1 MTHLSEDELIE
12 LYYGEGAGGR
22 LAHQQACRECSARL
36 AELKQSL
43 DAVRSAP
50 AASRGPDYAERV
62 WESLRPRL
70 IPYEKKARGWRGSA
84 QWRAKAVALG
94 GVLLLAGGFLGGR
107 YWERITAVKINLAG
121 NTGRQANQR
130 VVLVMVTDHLDRSE
144 RLLISLE
151 HADPSDRMEIA
162 QLQSEAQ
169 QLLASNRLYR
179 ATASRA
185 DDPLLAATLEQLEGV
200 LAEIA
205 DDPHLTPADLRSAR
219 QEMNAEGI
227 LFEIRVLTAG
237 RPGEVRE
244 PNHAKGASI

>member
-1 MTHLSEDELIE
+1 MTHLSQDELIE
-12 LYYGEGAGGR
+12 LYYGEGAGSK
-22 LAHQQACRECSARL
+22 LAHQQACRECTARL

-43 DAVRSAP
+43 DAIRSAP
-50 AASRGPDYAERV
+50 AAPRRPDYAEQV
-62 WESLRPRL
+62 WEALRPRL
-70 IPYEKKARGWRGSA
+70 VPYEKKARRWRGSA
-84 QWRAKAVALG
+84 QWRAMAVVLG

-107 YWERITAVKINLAG
+107 YWERITAEKAHLAG
-121 NTGRQANQR
+121 SAGRQANQR

-144 RLLISLE
+144 RLLTALE
-151 HADPSDRMEIA
+151 HADPSDRVEIA

-179 ATASRA
+179 ATASKA

-205 DDPHLTPADLRSAR
+205 DDPHLTPTDLRSAR
-219 QEMNAEGI
+219 REMNAEGI
-227 LFEIRVLTAG
+227 LFEIRVLIAS